1 MNNFTIVIPVYNEE
15 DNIVNLYSE
24 IKNSIPENIIYHI
37 IFVNDG
43 STDNSQNII
52 EELKKDPNVYSFENK
67 TNLGQS
73 YSIHKGVI
81 NSTHD
86 TIITIDGDGQNDP
99 NDINKLLKL
108 YNSKE
113 NIKLVGG
120 IRVNR
125 KDTKIKILSSYIANK
140 IRNSFL
146 KDNCSDTG
154 CALKVFSKEIFIGF
168 EFFDGMHRFL
178 PALFA
183 GNGYECKYL
192 NVNHRYRAAGYSK
205 YGVSNRLFR
214 GVSDMFKVKKMINKN
229 D

>member
-1 MNNFTIVIPVYNEE
+1 M
-15 DNIVNLYSE
+15 
-24 IKNSIPENIIYHI
+24 
-37 IFVNDG
+37 
-43 STDNSQNII
+43 
-52 EELKKDPNVYSFENK
+52 
-67 TNLGQS
+67 
-73 YSIHKGVI
+73 
-81 NSTHD
+81 
-86 TIITIDGDGQNDP
+86 
-99 NDINKLLKL
+99 
-108 YNSKE
+108 
-113 NIKLVGG
+113 VGG

-125 KDTKIKILSSYIANK
+125 KDTKIKIISSYVANK

-146 KDNCSDTG
+146 KDNCTDTG
-154 CALKVFSKEIFIGF
+154 CGLKVFSKEIFIGF

-183 GNGYECKYL
+183 GSGYECKYL

>member
-52 EELKKDPNVYSFENK
+52 EEIKKDPNVFSFENK